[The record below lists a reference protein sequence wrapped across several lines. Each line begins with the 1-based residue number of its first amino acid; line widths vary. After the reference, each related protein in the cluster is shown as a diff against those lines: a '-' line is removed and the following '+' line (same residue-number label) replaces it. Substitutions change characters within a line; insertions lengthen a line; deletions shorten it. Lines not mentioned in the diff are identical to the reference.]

1 MRPMKDIS
9 FRAKL
14 SVAFLL
20 LSLTPI
26 AVIAFVF
33 HFSFV
38 SNNEKQAYDTLFAIA
53 QNKQATL
60 QQHMQGL
67 RQQALHFSNT
77 DFVRYAMSRF
87 YGFSYAYDLIDD
99 DPDKAAKLLQD
110 SYRTSGHFKA
120 LPSKLGMTVGSYNHV
135 YERFDDGFSDF
146 IGSSDFSDILLI
158 NAKGRVVYSN
168 SKSAYFTADLTSA
181 LYRRTPLAELFY
193 RLSDSL
199 APNAEPEVIVFSDFI
214 VDPKSHDIRSYLL
227 LPVKNH
233 EVFSGYIAFVLPPNA
248 LANMMASREGLGA
261 TGESYL
267 VNRAGIIFSHSG
279 DHDVER
285 AKVPIELSASIQ
297 AQKGSKGVMQT
308 VNYKAQRTFAAF
320 TYVDFLHTRWSIIAE
335 QSVSEVQASNIKF
348 RNLIILIGVVSAAVM
363 TLIIYLLSL
372 SLTRPLHS
380 LMVATKAVTEGH
392 WHKKIIGTGRRDEIG
407 QLAAQFSVMQQAIR
421 QQLQVIGDTNQQLK
435 QQVALINQQNEQL
448 VQADKIKDEFLTNTS
463 HELRTPLTGVIGITE
478 SLINGVAG
486 QCNEQQ
492 LQQLSLAL
500 SGAQRLA
507 HLVDDLTDFHQIK
520 DNRLRIQLQP
530 MAIRPVV
537 KRVFELAKH
546 NLNNPYVEL
555 VAQLPEQDVAV
566 IADSIRLEQVLHNL
580 LSNAMKY
587 TRRGRITLMLKA
599 EYGQVRIAVEDTGIG
614 IAQSDLA
621 VIFEPF
627 KQVDGSETRTQGG
640 SGLGLAISQQL
651 VHLMGGQL
659 KCESE
664 LDSGSRFEF
673 TLPVSH
679 QAALEPNPPGLS
691 SASTTAL
698 LQPALA
704 LITPAAVTEETCLGQ
719 VLVVDDEAMNL
730 QVIQNH
736 LSLAG
741 YQTHLCQD
749 GQQAL
754 TMLAQQ
760 PFDLLILDVMLPTI
774 SGFDLALEIRGQQAL
789 VDLPILMLTAKTRTK
804 DVLRGFQ
811 VGANDYLMKPFL
823 QDELLARVDNLI
835 RAKQS
840 QQYSEENKRLK
851 QQMAKHIEA
860 EQMLQQSQQNM
871 QHMLAQVE
879 DAIININ
886 PFQQVVFC
894 NQSAIKLF
902 ACQESDLLGADIST
916 FFPAVE
922 VNQLLANLN
931 HRGQVEARLSLL
943 RAETAPRDLQVSASL
958 IGAYSDYAEISLVCH
973 EVNDEHSE
981 GGASMLASSGYD
993 LKRPVTSEAQYRQ
1006 DLVAVMNH
1014 ALALWQAA
1022 GYSKVALAEQSK
1034 IWSVY
1039 LDRSSAQTRTLD
1051 KYLLLETLP
1060 KKPRWRDV
1068 LRTATF
1074 VKQRLS
1080 EPLLKEKIEQV
1091 NALSDACQRIKQFVD
1106 SR

>member
-20 LSLTPI
+20 LSITPI
-26 AVIAFVF
+26 AVIAAVF

-87 YGFSYAYDLIDD
+87 YGFSYAFDLIDD
-99 DPDKAAKLLQD
+99 SPDKAAQLLRD
-110 SYRTSGHFKA
+110 SYTQSGHFKA

-146 IGSSDFSDILLI
+146 IGSSDFSDILLV
-158 NAKGRVVYSN
+158 NPTGRVVYSN
-168 SKSAYFTADLTSA
+168 SKGVYFTADLTSTA
-181 LYRRTPLAELFY
+181 YRNTPLSELFF
-193 RLSDSL
+193 RLSESL
-199 APNAEPEVIVFSDFI
+199 APNSAPEVIVFSDFI

-233 EVFSGYIAFVLPPNA
+233 EVFSGYIAFVLPPDA
-248 LANMMASREGLGA
+248 LANMMASRQGLGA

-267 VNRAGIIFSHSG
+267 VNQAGIIFSHRDSREA
-279 DHDVER
+279 ER
-285 AKVPIELSASIQ
+285 AKFPVELNASIQ
-297 AQKGSKGVMQT
+297 AQKGVNGVMKA
-308 VNYKAQRTFAAF
+308 VNYKGQATFAAYTF
-320 TYVDFLHTRWSIIAE
+320 SDFLNTRWSIIAE
-335 QSVSEVQASNIKF
+335 QSASEVQASNIKF
-348 RNLIILIGVVSAAVM
+348 RNLIIFIGLLSAAVM
-363 TLIIYLLSL
+363 TVMIYLIAL

-380 LMVATKAVTEGH
+380 LMLATKAVTEGN
-392 WHKKIIGTGRRDEIG
+392 WHKKILGTSRRDEIG
-407 QLAAQFSVMQQAIR
+407 QLASQFSLMQQAIR
-421 QQLQVIGDTNQQLK
+421 QQLQVIGDTNQQLE

-478 SLINGVAG
+478 SLLNGVAG
-486 QCNEQQ
+486 PCNEQQ
-492 LQQLSLAL
+492 SQQLHLAL

-530 MAIRPVV
+530 VAVLPVV
-537 KRVFELAKH
+537 QRVFELAKH
-546 NLNNPYVEL
+546 NLSNPYVEL
-555 VAQLPEQDVAV
+555 HADLPKQDHVV

-587 TRRGRITLMLKA
+587 TRRGQITLTVKA
-599 EYGQVRIAVEDTGIG
+599 ARGHVSIAVTDSGIG
-614 IAQSDLA
+614 IAESDLA

-651 VHLMGGQL
+651 VQLMGGQL
-659 KCESE
+659 ACQSE
-664 LDSGSRFEF
+664 LGQGSRFEF
-673 TLPVSH
+673 CLPMTQRPVLTSCEQALNQRQSLLVEPVS
-679 QAALEPNPPGLS
+679 LLP
-691 SASTTAL
+691 SAVKGE
-698 LQPALA
+698 LQS
-704 LITPAAVTEETCLGQ
+704 LGQ

-730 QVIQNH
+730 QVIHNH

-741 YQTHLCQD
+741 YQTQLCQD

-754 TMLAQQ
+754 TLLAQQ
-760 PFDLLILDVMLPTI
+760 PFDLLILDVMLPSI
-774 SGFDLALEIRGQQAL
+774 SGFEVAIAIRAQQGL

-823 QDELLARVDNLI
+823 QDELLARVGSLI

-840 QQYSEENKRLK
+840 QQHSEENKRLK
-851 QQMAKHIEA
+851 QQMAKHIEV

-894 NQSAIKLF
+894 NYAAVKLLG
-902 ACQESDLLGADIST
+902 CQECELLGADIST
-916 FFPAVE
+916 FFMAAE

-931 HRGQVEARLSLL
+931 QRGQLEARLTLQRGEQDA
-943 RAETAPRDLQVSASL
+943 RALQVSASL
-958 IGAYSDYAEISLVCH
+958 ISAYSDYAEISLVCH
-973 EVNDEHSE
+973 ELGDELSTLSAKSNVDNGQALHCEQLIES
-981 GGASMLASSGYD
+981 D
-993 LKRPVTSEAQYRQ
+993 YRQ
-1006 DLVAVMNH
+1006 DLVTVMNH
-1014 ALALWQAA
+1014 ALALWNAA
-1022 GYSKVALAEQSK
+1022 GHSKVELAEQSK

-1074 VKQRLS
+1074 VKQNVAVACGD
-1080 EPLLKEKIEQV
+1080 KESQGYLAQIEISCEQ
-1091 NALSDACQRIKQFVD
+1091 IK
-1106 SR
+1106 RYINCK